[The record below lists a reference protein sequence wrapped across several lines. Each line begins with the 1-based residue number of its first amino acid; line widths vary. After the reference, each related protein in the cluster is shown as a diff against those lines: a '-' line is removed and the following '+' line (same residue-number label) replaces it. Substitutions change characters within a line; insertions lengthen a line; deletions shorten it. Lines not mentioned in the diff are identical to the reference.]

1 MIAIRLHL
9 DYEELNRSLKA
20 AVSSYITNKEL
31 LQLIL
36 SFSETKKTFPFGQLT
51 HLHYT
56 AFGGE
61 DKQVIHLLA
70 AVELLALSFD
80 ILDDLEDL
88 DNFEE
93 PWMKI
98 NPSLSLNAATAMY
111 TISLQMLHELSSEHK
126 WKIIST
132 FQRFAL
138 QAMEG
143 QHTDLQNDIANEE
156 ECITMIEKK
165 SGSLIALASVTGAML
180 ATGEEFTCVEQY
192 SYQVG
197 LAAQIE
203 NDYRDLFHEHKND
216 LSAQKK
222 SLALLFLNRGFNEH
236 AKELTEFIAG
246 SQTFTQHYGS
256 IESFKSKLLQSGVV
270 HYLNVMKQIA
280 IQKASTLIAEVPLPK
295 HQIELLKSH
304 LIINSSE
311 NKRRD

>member
-9 DYEELNRSLKA
+9 DYEDLIQSLKA
-20 AVSSYITNKEL
+20 VISSSITNKEL

-36 SFSETKKTFPFGQLT
+36 SFAETKKTFPFGQLT

-61 DKQVIHLLA
+61 DKEIIHLSA

-93 PWMKI
+93 PWMKV

-143 QHTDLQNDIANEE
+143 QHIDLQNEISTED
-156 ECITMIEKK
+156 ECISMIEKK
-165 SGSLIALASVTGAML
+165 SGSLIALASLTGAML
-180 ATGEEFTCVEQY
+180 ADGVGLDCIEKY
-192 SYQVG
+192 SYQIG

-203 NDYRDLFHEHKND
+203 NDYRDLFHVHKND
-216 LSAQKK
+216 LASQKK
-222 SLALLFLNRGFNEH
+222 SLVLLYLNRGFNDH
-236 AKELTEFIAG
+236 AIELSEFIS
-246 SQTFTQHYGS
+246 SQQGFADHFGS
-256 IESFKSKLLQSGVV
+256 IEAFKSKLLQSGVI

-280 IQKASTLIAEVPLPK
+280 IQKATSILGDLPLNEN
-295 HQIELLKSH
+295 QIELLKSH
-304 LIINSSE
+304 LIINQNE
-311 NKRRD
+311 R

>member
-9 DYEELNRSLKA
+9 DYEDMICSLKD

-56 AFGGE
+56 SFGGE
-61 DKQVIHLLA
+61 EEEIIHLSA

-88 DNFEE
+88 DNYEE

-111 TISLQMLHELSSEHK
+111 TISLQMLHELSSVHK

-143 QHTDLQNDIANEE
+143 QHTDLLNDIATEE
-156 ECITMIEKK
+156 ECISMIEKK

-180 ATGEEFTCVEQY
+180 AAGEEFTCVEHY
-192 SYQVG
+192 SYQIG
-197 LAAQIE
+197 LAAQIG

-222 SLALLFLNRGFNEH
+222 SLPVLFLKRGFNEH
-236 AKELTEFIAG
+236 AKELADFI
-246 SQTFTQHYGS
+246 SSSETFIEHYGS
-256 IESFKSKLLQSGVV
+256 IDAFKSKLLQSGVV

-280 IQKASTLIAEVPLPK
+280 IQKASTMIAELPLPQN
-295 HQIELLKSH
+295 QIELLKSH
-304 LIINSSE
+304 LIINSAG
-311 NKRRD
+311 K